1 MIQNKFD
8 HVGPY
13 VVLVEG
19 KNDCHV
25 ILALRKHYSLSD
37 KFGLFDCGS
46 DEKLLKRASLL
57 LVSSQRPE
65 VIAIILDAD
74 NPDLSAKWASVKDRL
89 EKEGYVVPT
98 KPDLEGTIVCQDSM
112 PTIGVWLM
120 PDNNVD
126 GMLEDFCAQLAPPD
140 AMSFAGD
147 CVKSAEDKNFS
158 TFNSNHRTKAE
169 VHTYLAWQDEPGR
182 PLGQAIT
189 AKCLDP
195 DHPVA
200 NRFASFL
207 KRLFGEKK

>member
-1 MIQNKFD
+1 MMQKEFKHD
-8 HVGPY
+8 GSY

-37 KFGLFDCGS
+37 EFGLFDCGS
-46 DEKLLKRASLL
+46 DEKLLKRVKSL

-74 NPDLSAKWASVKDRL
+74 NPDLSAKWASVKGCL
-89 EKEGYVVPT
+89 EKEGYVVPS
-98 KPDLEGTIVCQDSM
+98 KPDLEGTIVRQDNM

-126 GMLEDFCAQLAPPD
+126 GMLEDFCAQLAPQD

-158 TFNSNHRTKAE
+158 SFIPNHRSKAE

-189 AKCLDP
+189 AKCLNA
-195 DHPVA
+195 DHPIA
-200 NRFASFL
+200 KKFADFL
-207 KRLFGEKK
+207 ERLFGRKD